1 MRIASGR
8 ARSLPRQLS
17 LCAVVAVLLIPTLG
31 AQDQGG
37 EMPPTVSEPPRRP
50 SPARPPRPAARR
62 RPPTTPDS
70 IYTGVAGAIAGTIE
84 DQRGDRIPG
93 VAVRLTDERGN
104 GQTTAATA
112 SATFEFTGLRPG
124 SYTLELFEPGF
135 ARTQLQMDVE
145 AAERAAR
152 TVVLPIEPHEETLHI
167 TPSGPR
173 VAPPARTELE
183 RFLANRRVPPGAS
196 PSRPCVAGKP
206 CVVPPRKIVD
216 RSPSYPAAASAAGA
230 EGFVSL
236 EARITRDGMVE
247 DIHPL
252 VVDDNELGAAAIDAV
267 RAWQFEPARL
277 DGVALDT
284 SMTIT
289 VEFSLK

>member
-1 MRIASGR
+1 MRIISGR
-8 ARSLPRQLS
+8 TRSLPRR
-17 LCAVVAVLLIPTLG
+17 LCVCAAVAVVLIPTLG
-31 AQDQGG
+31 AQDQDS
-37 EMPPTVSEPPRRP
+37 ETPSTVSEPPRRP
-50 SPARPPRPAARR
+50 SPARPPRPAVRR
-62 RPPTTPDS
+62 QPPGTPNRT
-70 IYTGVAGAIAGTIE
+70 YTGVTGSIAGTIE
-84 DQRGDRIPG
+84 DQLGDPIPG
-93 VAVRLTDERGN
+93 VAVRLLDDTGN

-112 SATFEFTGLRPG
+112 SATFEFSGLRPG
-124 SYTLELFEPGF
+124 SYTLDLFEPGF
-135 ARTQLQMDVE
+135 ARTQLQVDVE
-145 AAERAAR
+145 ASGRAAP
-152 TVVLPIEPHEETLHI
+152 TIVLPIEPHEETLHI
-167 TPSGPR
+167 TPGGTRS
-173 VAPPARTELE
+173 APAARNELE
-183 RFLANRRVPPGAS
+183 RFLANRLAPPGAS